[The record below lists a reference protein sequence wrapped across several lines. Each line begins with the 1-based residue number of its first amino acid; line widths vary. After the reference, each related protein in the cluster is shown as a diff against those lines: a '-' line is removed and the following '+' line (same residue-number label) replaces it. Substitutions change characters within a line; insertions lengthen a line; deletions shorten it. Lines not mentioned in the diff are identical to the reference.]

1 MITKPD
7 SQLIPNT
14 PGSYQFK
21 DAFGRVIY
29 VGKAKVLRSR
39 INSYFQPID
48 KLHTRTQQMI
58 QEAESV
64 EWIQVQNEVEAL
76 ILEHSLI
83 QEHQPRFNV
92 RLRDDKSYPFLAV
105 TTADEWPRAMLTRG
119 KLKKGN
125 RYFGPY
131 VEVKAIRDTLDLL
144 QRTFPLRTCTEN
156 KYRRHEKLQKPC
168 LEFHIKK
175 CCGPCV
181 DKVTPEEYQQLVRD
195 LLRFLEGHTD
205 DVVEDLLSHMKI
217 ASKEQDYERA
227 ARYRDRLFNVQKA
240 AEKQVMVGTRSEDF
254 DVVTYV
260 DDEFEAAA
268 HAFFVRNGR
277 VLGQRSFIL
286 DKAENLPTGVLQSRI
301 LEKLYIETNPLGN
314 PKAIFVET
322 EPHNKEFYEAWL
334 SGERGSKVQIR
345 IPQKGTKKTLMET
358 VRLNAEDAF
367 KRHRLKRLGDHNS
380 RSKALNDL
388 QKFLNL
394 PNSPLRIEC
403 YDMSHLQGSNYVG
416 SMVVMEDAILKKK
429 DYRKFKIKSID
440 GNDDYAAMAEV
451 VRRRLMNLLKEESD
465 QSNDASSFSY
475 PPQLLLVDGGKGQLS
490 ATVAVLKELNLFE
503 RIPVASLAKRN
514 EEIFLPGKS
523 EPVILPRNSE
533 SLYLLQR
540 IRDESH
546 RFAITYHRQLR
557 KREMKDSV
565 LNGVSGLG
573 PSRRA
578 RLIKEFGS
586 INKIRQATLE
596 DLLKLTWL
604 PEEVAKSVYQ
614 NVQTPIEPRE

>member
-301 LEKLYIETNPLGN
+301 LEKLYIEANPLGN

-345 IPQKGTKKTLMET
+345 VPQKGTKKTLMET

-451 VRRRLMNLLKEESD
+451 VRRRLMNLLKEESG

-557 KREMKDSV
+557 KKDMKDSV
-565 LNGVSGLG
+565 LDGVSGLG

-614 NVQTPIEPRE
+614 KCSNPNRAT

>member
-205 DVVEDLLSHMKI
+205 DVVEDLVSHMKI

-301 LEKLYIETNPLGN
+301 LEKLYIEANPLGN

-557 KREMKDSV
+557 KKDMKNSV
-565 LNGVSGLG
+565 LDGVPGLG
-573 PSRRA
+573 PSRRG

-614 NVQTPIEPRE
+614 KCSNPNRAT

>member
-301 LEKLYIETNPLGN
+301 LEKLYIEANPLGN

-345 IPQKGTKKTLMET
+345 VPQKGTKKTLMET

-565 LNGVSGLG
+565 LDGVSGLG

-614 NVQTPIEPRE
+614 KCSNPNRAT

>member
-205 DVVEDLLSHMKI
+205 DVVEDLVSHMKI

-557 KREMKDSV
+557 KKDMKNSV
-565 LNGVSGLG
+565 LDGVSGLG

-614 NVQTPIEPRE
+614 KCSNPNRAT

>member
-205 DVVEDLLSHMKI
+205 DVVEDLVSHMKI

-301 LEKLYIETNPLGN
+301 LEKLYIEANPLGN

-604 PEEVAKSVYQ
+604 PEGVAKSVYQ
-614 NVQTPIEPRE
+614 KCSNPNRAT

>member
-21 DAFGRVIY
+21 DEFGRVIY

-286 DKAENLPTGVLQSRI
+286 DKAENLPAGLLQSRI
-301 LEKLYIETNPLGN
+301 LEKLYIEANPLGN

-451 VRRRLMNLLKEESD
+451 VRRRLRNLLKEESD

-557 KREMKDSV
+557 KKDMKDSV
-565 LNGVSGLG
+565 LDGVAGLG

-586 INKIRQATLE
+586 TNKIRQATLE

-604 PEEVAKSVYQ
+604 PERVAKSVYQ
-614 NVQTPIEPRE
+614 KCSNPNRAT

>member
-39 INSYFQPID
+39 INSYFQPIN

-205 DVVEDLLSHMKI
+205 DVVKDLLSHMNI

-301 LEKLYIETNPLGN
+301 LEKLYIEANPLGN

-490 ATVAVLKELNLFE
+490 ATVAVLKELNLFG

-557 KREMKDSV
+557 KKDMKNSV
-565 LNGVSGLG
+565 LDGVSGLG

-614 NVQTPIEPRE
+614 KCSNPNRAT

>member
-205 DVVEDLLSHMKI
+205 DIVEDLLSHMKI

-301 LEKLYIETNPLGN
+301 LEKLYIEANPLGN

-490 ATVAVLKELNLFE
+490 ATVAVLKELNLFG

-557 KREMKDSV
+557 KKDMKNSV
-565 LNGVSGLG
+565 LDGVSGLG

-604 PEEVAKSVYQ
+604 PEGVAKSVYQ
-614 NVQTPIEPRE
+614 KCSNPNRAT

>member
-39 INSYFQPID
+39 INSYFQPIN

-205 DVVEDLLSHMKI
+205 DVVKDLLSHMKI

-301 LEKLYIETNPLGN
+301 LEKLYIEANPLGN

-322 EPHNKEFYEAWL
+322 EPHNKQFYEAWL

-557 KREMKDSV
+557 KKAMKDSV
-565 LNGVSGLG
+565 LDGVAGLG

-578 RLIKEFGS
+578 RLIEEFGS

-596 DLLKLTWL
+596 ELLKLTWL
-604 PEEVAKSVYQ
+604 PEGVAKSVYQ
-614 NVQTPIEPRE
+614 KCSNPNRAT

>member
-105 TTADEWPRAMLTRG
+105 TTADKWPRAMLTRG

-301 LEKLYIETNPLGN
+301 LEKLYIEANPLGN

-490 ATVAVLKELNLFE
+490 ATVAVLKELNLFG

-557 KREMKDSV
+557 KKDMKNSV
-565 LNGVSGLG
+565 LDGVSGLG

-604 PEEVAKSVYQ
+604 PDEVAKSVYQ
-614 NVQTPIEPRE
+614 KCSNPNRAT

>member
-301 LEKLYIETNPLGN
+301 LEKLYIEANPLGN

-334 SGERGSKVQIR
+334 SEERGSKVQIR

-429 DYRKFKIKSID
+429 DYRKFKIKTID

-451 VRRRLMNLLKEESD
+451 VRRRLMNLLKEESS
-465 QSNDASSFSY
+465 QSNETSSFSY

-490 ATVAVLKELNLFE
+490 ATVAVLKELNLYD

-514 EEIFLPGKS
+514 EEIFIPGKS

-557 KREMKDSV
+557 KKAMKDSV
-565 LNGVSGLG
+565 LDGVNGLG

-596 DLLKLTWL
+596 DLLELTWL
-604 PEEVAKSVYQ
+604 PEGVAKSIYQ
-614 NVQTPIEPRE
+614 KCSNPNRVT

>member
-557 KREMKDSV
+557 KKHMKDSV
-565 LNGVSGLG
+565 LDGVSGLG

-614 NVQTPIEPRE
+614 KCSNPNRAT

>member
-181 DKVTPEEYQQLVRD
+181 DKVTPDEYQQLVRD

-614 NVQTPIEPRE
+614 KCSNPNRAT

>member
-301 LEKLYIETNPLGN
+301 LEKLYIEANPLGN

-557 KREMKDSV
+557 KKDMKNSV
-565 LNGVSGLG
+565 LDGVSGLG

-614 NVQTPIEPRE
+614 KCSNPNRAT

>member
-39 INSYFQPID
+39 INSYFQPVD
-48 KLHTRTQQMI
+48 NLHTRTQQMI

-301 LEKLYIETNPLGN
+301 LEKLYIEANPLGN

-614 NVQTPIEPRE
+614 KCSNPNRAT

>member
-1 MITKPD
+1 MISKPK
-7 SQLIPNT
+7 SQSIPIT

-21 DAFGRVIY
+21 DAYGRVIY

-39 INSYFQPID
+39 INSYFQPMD
-48 KLHTRTQQMI
+48 RLHTRTQQMI

-105 TTADEWPRAMLTRG
+105 TASDEWPRVMLTRG
-119 KLKKGN
+119 KLKRGN

-131 VEVKAIRDTLDLL
+131 VDVKAIRETLNLL
-144 QRTFPLRTCTEN
+144 QKTFPLRTCTQN
-156 KYRRHEKLQKPC
+156 KYNRHEKLQKPC

-181 DKVTPEEYQQLVRD
+181 GEISESDYAKLVAD

-205 DVVEDLLSHMKI
+205 EIVNDLIDQMGT
-217 ASKEQDYERA
+217 ASGNQDFEKA
-227 ARYRDRLFNVQKA
+227 ARIRDRLFNVQKA

-254 DVVTYV
+254 DVMTFV

-277 VLGQRSFIL
+277 VLGQRSLIL
-286 DKAENLPTGVLQSRI
+286 DKAEDLPVEILQARI
-301 LEKLYIETNPLGN
+301 IEKLYIKPNPLGS
-314 PKAIFVET
+314 PKTIYVEV
-322 EPHNKEFYEAWL
+322 EPDDKDFYEMWL
-334 SGERGSKVQIR
+334 SKERGSKVQILV
-345 IPQKGTKKTLMET
+345 PKKGSKKTLMQT
-358 VRLNAEDAF
+358 VSLNAEDAF

-388 QKFLNL
+388 QRFLNL
-394 PNSPLRIEC
+394 PYSPLRIEC
-403 YDMSHLQGSNYVG
+403 YDMSHLQGSSYVG
-416 SMVVMEDAILKKK
+416 SMVVMEDAVLKKK
-429 DYRKFKIKSID
+429 DYRKFRIKTVD

-451 VRRRLMNLLKEESD
+451 VRRRLENLLKEESNE
-465 QSNDASSFSY
+465 SKEPTSFSY

-490 ATVAVLKELNLFE
+490 ATVAVLKDLNLFE

-514 EEIFLPGKS
+514 EEIFIPGRA
-523 EPVILPRNSE
+523 EPILIPRNSE

-557 KREMKDSV
+557 KKAMKGSFLDDIP
-565 LNGVSGLG
+565 GLG
-573 PSRRA
+573 PARRS
-578 RLIKEFGS
+578 RLIEEFGT
-586 INKIRQATLE
+586 IQKIKQANRKELLE
-596 DLLKLTWL
+596 LSWL
-604 PEEVAKSVYQ
+604 PKEVAISVFQ
-614 NVQTPIEPRE
+614 KCSGTN

>member
-301 LEKLYIETNPLGN
+301 LEKLYIEANPLGN

-322 EPHNKEFYEAWL
+322 EPHNKQFYEAWL

-394 PNSPLRIEC
+394 PNPPLRIEC

-490 ATVAVLKELNLFE
+490 ATVAVLKELNLFG

-557 KREMKDSV
+557 KKDMKNSV
-565 LNGVSGLG
+565 LDGVSGLG

-614 NVQTPIEPRE
+614 KCSNPNRAT

>member
-181 DKVTPEEYQQLVRD
+181 GKVTPEEYQQLVRD

-205 DVVEDLLSHMKI
+205 DVVEDLLSHMEI

-301 LEKLYIETNPLGN
+301 LEKLYIEANPLGN

-345 IPQKGTKKTLMET
+345 VPQKGTKKTLMET

-451 VRRRLMNLLKEESD
+451 VRRRLMNLLKEESG

-557 KREMKDSV
+557 KNDMKNSV
-565 LNGVSGLG
+565 LDGVPGLG
-573 PSRRA
+573 PSRRG

-614 NVQTPIEPRE
+614 KCSNPNRAT

>member
-21 DAFGRVIY
+21 DEFGRVIY

-39 INSYFQPID
+39 VNSYFQPID

-254 DVVTYV
+254 DVVNYV

-614 NVQTPIEPRE
+614 KCSNPNRAT

>member
-205 DVVEDLLSHMKI
+205 DVVKDLLSHMEI

-301 LEKLYIETNPLGN
+301 LEKLYIEANPLGN

-490 ATVAVLKELNLFE
+490 ATVAVLKELNLFG

-557 KREMKDSV
+557 KKDMKDSV
-565 LNGVSGLG
+565 LDGVSGLG

-604 PEEVAKSVYQ
+604 PEGVAKSVYQ
-614 NVQTPIEPRE
+614 KCSNPNRAT

>member
-7 SQLIPNT
+7 SQLIPRS

-58 QEAESV
+58 QEAVSV

-92 RLRDDKSYPFLAV
+92 RLRDDKSYPFLVV
-105 TTADEWPRAMLTRG
+105 TTVDEWPRAMLTRG

-156 KYRRHEKLQKPC
+156 KYRRHEKLYKPC

-181 DKVTPEEYQQLVRD
+181 GKVSAEEYQQLVKD

-205 DVVEDLLSHMKI
+205 DVVEDLLSQMKT
-217 ASKEQDYERA
+217 ASEEQDFERA
-227 ARYRDRLFNVQKA
+227 ARVRDRLFNVQKA

-286 DKAENLPTGVLQSRI
+286 DKAENLPAGVLQSRI
-301 LEKLYIETNPLGN
+301 LEKLYIEANPLGS
-314 PKAIFVET
+314 PKAIYVGT
-322 EPHNKEFYEAWL
+322 EPDNKQFYETWL
-334 SGERGSKVQIR
+334 SGEHGSKVQIHV
-345 IPQKGTKKTLMET
+345 PKKGTKKTLMET

-394 PNSPLRIEC
+394 PNSPLRIVC

-429 DYRKFKIKSID
+429 DYRKFKIKTID

-451 VRRRLMNLLKEESD
+451 VRRRLMNLVKEESS
-465 QSNDASSFSY
+465 QSNETSSFSY

-490 ATVAVLKELNLFE
+490 ATVAVLKELNLYD

-514 EEIFLPGKS
+514 EEIFIPGKS

-557 KREMKDSV
+557 KKAMKDSV
-565 LNGVSGLG
+565 LDGVNGLG

-596 DLLKLTWL
+596 DLLELTWL
-604 PEEVAKSVYQ
+604 PEGVAKSIYQ
-614 NVQTPIEPRE
+614 KCSNPNRVT

>member
-345 IPQKGTKKTLMET
+345 VPQKGTKKTLMET

-557 KREMKDSV
+557 KKDMKNSV
-565 LNGVSGLG
+565 LDGVPGLG
-573 PSRRA
+573 PSRRG

-614 NVQTPIEPRE
+614 KCSNPNRAT

>member
-21 DAFGRVIY
+21 DEFGRVIY

-144 QRTFPLRTCTEN
+144 QRTFPLRTCTVN

-181 DKVTPEEYQQLVRD
+181 DKVTPEEYQQLVTD

-286 DKAENLPTGVLQSRI
+286 DKAENLPAGLLQSRI
-301 LEKLYIETNPLGN
+301 LEKLYIEANPLGN

-451 VRRRLMNLLKEESD
+451 VRRRLRNLLKEESD

-557 KREMKDSV
+557 KKDMKDSV
-565 LNGVSGLG
+565 LDGVAGLG

-586 INKIRQATLE
+586 TNKIRQATLE

-604 PEEVAKSVYQ
+604 PERVAKSVYQ
-614 NVQTPIEPRE
+614 KCSNPNRAT

>member
-205 DVVEDLLSHMKI
+205 DVVKDLVSHMKI

-301 LEKLYIETNPLGN
+301 LEKLYIEANPLGN

-490 ATVAVLKELNLFE
+490 ATVAVLKELNLFG

-557 KREMKDSV
+557 KKDMKNSV
-565 LNGVSGLG
+565 LDGVSGLG

-604 PEEVAKSVYQ
+604 PEEVAKSIYQ
-614 NVQTPIEPRE
+614 KCSNPNRAT

>member
-21 DAFGRVIY
+21 DEFGRVIY

-39 INSYFQPID
+39 VNSYFQPID

-156 KYRRHEKLQKPC
+156 KYRRHEKLRKPC

-301 LEKLYIETNPLGN
+301 LEKLYIEANPLGN
-314 PKAIFVET
+314 PKAIFVES

-451 VRRRLMNLLKEESD
+451 VRRRLMNLVKEESGP
-465 QSNDASSFSY
+465 SNDASSFSY

-557 KREMKDSV
+557 KKVMKDSV
-565 LNGVSGLG
+565 LDGVAGLG

-596 DLLKLTWL
+596 DLLELTWL
-604 PEEVAKSVYQ
+604 PEGVAKSVYQ
-614 NVQTPIEPRE
+614 KCSKPNRVT

>member
-39 INSYFQPID
+39 VNSYFQPID

-301 LEKLYIETNPLGN
+301 LEKLYIEANPLGN

-322 EPHNKEFYEAWL
+322 EPDNKEFYEAWL
-334 SGERGSKVQIR
+334 SGQRGSKVQIR
-345 IPQKGTKKTLMET
+345 VPQKGTKKTLMET

-367 KRHRLKRLGDHNS
+367 KRQRLKRLGDHNS

-451 VRRRLMNLLKEESD
+451 VRRRLMNLVKEESGP
-465 QSNDASSFSY
+465 SNDASSFSY

-557 KREMKDSV
+557 KKAMKDAV
-565 LNGVSGLG
+565 LDGVAGLG

-596 DLLKLTWL
+596 DLLELTWL
-604 PEEVAKSVYQ
+604 PEGVAKSVYQ
-614 NVQTPIEPRE
+614 KCSNPTRAT

>member
-21 DAFGRVIY
+21 DEFGRVIY

-39 INSYFQPID
+39 VNSYFQPID

-156 KYRRHEKLQKPC
+156 KYRRHEKLRKPC

-217 ASKEQDYERA
+217 ASKEQGYERA

-301 LEKLYIETNPLGN
+301 LEKLYIEANPLGN

-557 KREMKDSV
+557 KKDMKNSV
-565 LNGVSGLG
+565 LDGVSGLG

-604 PEEVAKSVYQ
+604 PEEVAKSIYQ
-614 NVQTPIEPRE
+614 KCSNPNRAT

>member
-301 LEKLYIETNPLGN
+301 LEKLYIEANPLGN

-429 DYRKFKIKSID
+429 DYRKFKINSID

-557 KREMKDSV
+557 KKDMKNSV
-565 LNGVSGLG
+565 LDGVSGLG

-586 INKIRQATLE
+586 IKKIRQATLE

-604 PEEVAKSVYQ
+604 PEGVAKSVYQ
-614 NVQTPIEPRE
+614 KCSNPNRAT

>member
-301 LEKLYIETNPLGN
+301 LEKLYIEANPLGN

-490 ATVAVLKELNLFE
+490 ATVAVLKELNLFG

-604 PEEVAKSVYQ
+604 PEGVAKSVYQ
-614 NVQTPIEPRE
+614 KCSNPNRAT

>member
-21 DAFGRVIY
+21 DEFGRVIY

-144 QRTFPLRTCTEN
+144 QRTFPLRTCTVN

-181 DKVTPEEYQQLVRD
+181 DKVTPEEYQQLVTD

-286 DKAENLPTGVLQSRI
+286 DKAENLPAGLLQSRI
-301 LEKLYIETNPLGN
+301 LEKLYIEANPLGN

-451 VRRRLMNLLKEESD
+451 VRRRLMNLLKEENG

-557 KREMKDSV
+557 KKDMKNSV
-565 LNGVSGLG
+565 LDGVPGLG

-614 NVQTPIEPRE
+614 KCSNPNRAT

>member
-301 LEKLYIETNPLGN
+301 LEKLYIEANPLGN

-604 PEEVAKSVYQ
+604 PEEVAKSIYQ
-614 NVQTPIEPRE
+614 KCSNPNRAT

>member
-205 DVVEDLLSHMKI
+205 DVVKDLLSHMEI

-301 LEKLYIETNPLGN
+301 LEKLYIEANPLGN

-490 ATVAVLKELNLFE
+490 ATVAVLKELNLFG

-557 KREMKDSV
+557 KKDMKNSV
-565 LNGVSGLG
+565 LDGVSGLG

-604 PEEVAKSVYQ
+604 PDEVAKSVYQ
-614 NVQTPIEPRE
+614 KCSNPNRAT

>member
-205 DVVEDLLSHMKI
+205 DVVEDLVSHMKI

-301 LEKLYIETNPLGN
+301 LEKLYIEANPLGN

-557 KREMKDSV
+557 KKDMKNSV
-565 LNGVSGLG
+565 LDGVSGLG

-604 PEEVAKSVYQ
+604 PEGVAKSVYQ
-614 NVQTPIEPRE
+614 KCSNPNRAT